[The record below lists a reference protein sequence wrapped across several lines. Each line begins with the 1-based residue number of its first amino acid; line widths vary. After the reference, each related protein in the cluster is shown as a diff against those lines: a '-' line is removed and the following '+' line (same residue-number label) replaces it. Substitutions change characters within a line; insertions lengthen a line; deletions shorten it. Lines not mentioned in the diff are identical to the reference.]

1 MARISTYE
9 QDSNVSFQDKLIG
22 TNSVDSAT
30 KNFTL
35 QSVIDLIN
43 QLSGINLF
51 DGMVYKFQSYL
62 PAATDPVGILNLVA
76 GNTSTTAFTAVT
88 QIIVSKKVFNGLEVG
103 QYLSS
108 LNGKRFKITK
118 QDDLNTF
125 AVYKVTSVADFTNN
139 RYLRFVVTF
148 VRGNGSF
155 TPNSFYFLTF
165 QEPSFVVDFDDVS
178 SAGSGQIITNTE
190 RTTLGTALQPTD
202 ITDNVTSTDTN
213 KALSAN
219 QGKILNDSITAINTL
234 LSSTDTSLDDL
245 QEIVDYIKLN
255 RTTLNTLAISNI
267 AGLQA
272 ALDAKVNVVTGKGL
286 SENDFTNALL
296 TKLNGIAAGAE
307 VNVQSNWNETNT
319 SDDSFIQ
326 NKPTDITDLSLHN
339 VTELSDV
346 STTFF
351 TGSTATSLTD
361 AGSGSIITNAER
373 TKLGAI
379 DVNPTNSTITDGTD
393 SITVTPSSRSIE
405 VSGTANEVE
414 VSPTG
419 AQDLSANRTF
429 TVGLPNDVT
438 IGNDLTVTGS
448 ATATSFV
455 KSGGTAAQIL
465 LADGTVIGLT
475 IESQGINSNDVDT
488 KIPSNAA
495 VKDAIDTAI
504 TNLIDNS
511 PTALDTLNELAA
523 ALGDDANFS
532 TTITTA
538 LGNRLQFDQY
548 QALTSAQ
555 VTQVLNNLLI
565 TSTVQEINFLDGV
578 TSTLAYKSHTVTVGS
593 KTGGGNAYYVDGKE
607 APRLVVLP
615 GTKYRFDLSSST
627 LSAHP
632 FKFSENENGA
642 ATGTYTANATYSGT
656 PGSANAYAEITG
668 HYQYPVLY
676 YYCTVHNGMGNII
689 KSTISLEGFS
699 IGDFSDVDLTNN
711 ANNKILKW
719 DQSSGKFVSADESGG
734 TVTEAFKTIA
744 VTGTAGQSDVV
755 AGLAA
760 DTLTFNAGS
769 GMSITTNA
777 SNDTIEFS
785 STATGGTDL
794 NTLNTAAVDVAS
806 DSIGFIDSSDSNNS
820 KKSTIANL
828 VSQIAGSNLTASN
841 GQLNAQAG
849 GSSGG
854 TVTVEKNVHAGDG
867 TTTAFATS
875 TAIANENNVQV
886 YIDGVYQSK
895 DNYTTSGSTVTF
907 SPTAPANGTSVEL
920 IHMVSTD
927 GVIARDTFTGNNTTT
942 AFTLSMSISNVNAT
956 QVYIDGVYQSKSNY
970 TTSGSVLTFNTA
982 PATGTSIEV
991 VHIKAVNAS
1000 SINQNNFTGN
1010 GSQTFT
1016 LSQSIDDEAKT
1027 FVFIQGVYQEKSTYS
1042 ISGNQITFNT
1052 APQTGF
1058 TVEVMAF
1065 DSITIG
1071 GSTVSSVNGQTGAVT
1086 LSTGTDWQSTIQT
1099 SNFTAVAE
1107 KGYFV
1112 NTTSSAVTVSLP
1124 AGTAG
1129 DEIHFTD
1136 YASAFDTNEII
1147 FAANGSQKILNS
1159 SDNHKCVIQNA
1170 TVRLIY
1176 QDDIYG
1182 WTADN
1187 IETVVQ
1193 PFNVHHLVV
1202 GGGGGTHLGNYQSS
1216 YWGYA
1221 QATRFYTG
1229 GGGGGGFRTS
1239 ITSDGN
1245 GGGQAA
1251 DNQIAVTAGVSYTV
1265 TVGDGGATTGTLA
1278 NYNNNNT
1285 ASTFANNNGKNS
1297 VFHTIIALGGGFGGG
1312 YNATSG
1318 TVGNDGGCGGGGSSQ
1333 GGAGGSAVS
1342 TISGVNAGT
1351 IHGSDGS
1358 THDNTPDGGGAGGG
1372 GAGGAGSQNSGTTAG
1387 VGGLPK
1393 SSTITGTTVYYAAGG
1408 TGSRGWQGSE
1418 ASQPAN
1424 RTNGDNSG
1432 DGGLAGCNG
1441 GGGSSVCDITHAA
1454 GKKGIVI
1461 LRYPSG
1467 NSVNVPSGSGL
1478 TTGVLN
1484 ATVAGS
1490 STDKYTTFI
1499 NGTGTI
1505 TFS

>member
-1 MARISTYE
+1 MARISTYD

-43 QLSGINLF
+43 QLSGVNLF

-245 QEIVDYIKLN
+245 QEVVDYIKLN

-286 SENDFTNALL
+286 SENDFTNTLL
-296 TKLNGIAAGAE
+296 TKLNGIATGAE

-326 NKPTDITDLSLHN
+326 NKPTDITDLSQHN
-339 VTELSDV
+339 ITELSDV
-346 STTFF
+346 NTAFF

-393 SITVTPSSRSIE
+393 SITVTPSSRSVE

-448 ATATSFV
+448 ATAASFV
-455 KSGGTAAQIL
+455 KSGGTGAQIL
-465 LADGTVIGLT
+465 LANGTVIDLT
-475 IESQGINSNDVDT
+475 IESQGINNNDVDT

-504 TNLIDNS
+504 SNVIDS
-511 PTALDTLNELAA
+511 APTTLDTLNELAA

-538 LGNRLQFDQY
+538 LGNRLRFDQS
-548 QALTSAQ
+548 QTLSSTQ
-555 VTQVLNNLLI
+555 VTQLLTNLGI

-615 GTKYRFDLSSST
+615 GTKYRFDLSNST

-734 TVTEAFKTIA
+734 TVTETFKTIA

-755 AGLAA
+755 ADSAT
-760 DTLTFNAGS
+760 DTVTFNAGT

-854 TVTVEKNVHAGDG
+854 TVTVEKNVYSANGNTFG
-867 TTTAFATS
+867 FATT

-920 IHMVSTD
+920 IHMVSTS
-927 GVIARDTFTGNNTTT
+927 GVIARDTFTGDNTTT

-970 TTSGSVLTFNTA
+970 TTSGSVLTFTTTA

-1042 ISGNQITFNT
+1042 ISGNQISFNT

-1065 DSITIG
+1065 DSITVG
-1071 GSTVSSVNGQTGAVT
+1071 NQTVSSFNGQTGAITGVNSVNGQTGAVT
-1086 LSTGTDWQSTIQT
+1086 LSTGTDWQTGAKA
-1099 SNFTAVAE
+1099 SNFVATAG

-1112 NTTSSAVTVSLP
+1112 NTSSNQVTVTLP
-1124 AGTAG
+1124 SGSVG
-1129 DEIHFTD
+1129 DEIRFTD
-1136 YASAFDTNEII
+1136 YSSSFHTNSFNFTQSTGEKIMGEIHP
-1147 FAANGSQKILNS
+1147 AKCLVKNS
-1159 SDNHKCVIQNA
+1159 LIE
-1170 TVRLIY
+1170 LIY
-1176 QDDIYG
+1176 QDATKGWFGVNVVSSPPGDGHYPTAITLRSGGYTTAQRANTHNPSFIGGYIRSGIYISPDGLKFFHVHEYSNNITYEATMSTAFDFTTLASSDNFDPPNAYAGDISFNPDGTKLFILSINSNQLNEYTLSTAYDLSTRGTVTSTTVHGGSQNVYG
-1182 WTADN
+1182 FKF
-1187 IETVVQ
+1187 V
-1193 PFNVHHLVV
+1193 
-1202 GGGGGTHLGNYQSS
+1202 
-1216 YWGYA
+1216 
-1221 QATRFYTG
+1221 
-1229 GGGGGGFRTS
+1229 
-1239 ITSDGN
+1239 N
-1245 GGGQAA
+1245 GGSVLFGQTYSGSTNITLYKWNVSTAY
-1251 DNQIAVTAGVSYTV
+1251 DSTVIANAPDQTVS
-1265 TVGDGGATTGTLA
+1265 L
-1278 NYNNNNT
+1278 T
-1285 ASTFANNNGKNS
+1285 ASTIGASAVNNY
-1297 VFHTIIALGGGFGGG
+1297 GGDW
-1312 YNATSG
+1312 SEDG
-1318 TVGNDGGCGGGGSSQ
+1318 TQFIGTGLS
-1333 GGAGGSAVS
+1333 GGSAPLF
-1342 TISGVNAGT
+1342 TINFA
-1351 IHGSDGS
+1351 
-1358 THDNTPDGGGAGGG
+1358 
-1372 GAGGAGSQNSGTTAG
+1372 TAYD
-1387 VGGLPK
+1387 L
-1393 SSTITGTTVYYAAGG
+1393 SSTKTYNAVALPGTPGAIKVLSGG
-1408 TGSRGWQGSE
+1408 TRFAYGDES
-1418 ASQPAN
+1418 SQSFEMYN
-1424 RTNGDNSG
+1424 
-1432 DGGLAGCNG
+1432 L
-1441 GGGSSVCDITHAA
+1441 
-1454 GKKGIVI
+1454 
-1461 LRYPSG
+1461 
-1467 NSVNVPSGSGL
+1467 
-1478 TTGVLN
+1478 
-1484 ATVAGS
+1484 
-1490 STDKYTTFI
+1490 
-1499 NGTGTI
+1499 
-1505 TFS
+1505 